1 MVVSSDASELEGL
14 CDRVAVFSRGAIVGE
29 LAGEE
34 VTEHRIMRAALTATS
49 DRHRD
54 ADRKRWYAPLPR
66 FAQKD
71 IAPSLV
77 LIVAIVILGIIAT
90 AHNEFYF
97 TTRNFGL
104 MLPLVATMAFIALGQ
119 QLVMMLG
126 GIDLSVGPLAG
137 LIVVVA
143 SFVLT
148 PEQTALRPGRRL
160 GDRRSAWHSRAG
172 LTNWALIAVVGISP
186 LIATLVTFMGIQ
198 GISLL
203 LREVPGGA
211 FAPDVTDGV
220 ESSIGFVPVA
230 MILVVLAA
238 VALEVSLYRSLFGI
252 RLRGLGSRPLVAQK
266 VGVRAKRVALY
277 AYVGSAL
284 FALVGAL
291 LLMPQ
296 VGSGN
301 AAAGHDVHARPAS
314 PRSSSAA
321 RASSAAVAR
330 SSAPSLGA
338 ALIVQITTVVQFLE
352 LVDYWQQYL
361 LGGLT
366 IVAAAFYSKAR
377 AVQVKE

>member
-1 MVVSSDASELEGL
+1 MHYGRW
-14 CDRVAVFSRGAIVGE
+14 RVLLGAIAFIG
-29 LAGEE
+29 L
-34 VTEHRIMRAALTATS
+34 
-49 DRHRD
+49 
-54 ADRKRWYAPLPR
+54 
-66 FAQKD
+66 
-71 IAPSLV
+71 
-77 LIVAIVILGIIAT
+77 IAT
-90 AHNEFYF
+90 THNEFYF

-148 PEQTALRPGRRL
+148 PEDTASGLLVGWVIVIGVAL
-160 GDRRSAWHSRAG
+160 AVG

-186 LIATLVTFMGIQ
+186 LIATLVTFMAVQ

-211 FAPDVTDGV
+211 FAPDVTDAV

-230 MILVVLAA
+230 MILVVL
-238 VALEVSLYRSLFGI
+238 VAIVLEVSLYRSLFGI

-284 FALVGAL
+284 FAFVGAL

-301 AAAGHDVHARPAS
+301 AAAGTTYTLTS
-314 PRSSSAA
+314 I
-321 RASSAAVAR
+321 AAVVLGGASIFGGR
-330 SSAPSLGA
+330 GSFVGAVLGA

-377 AVQVKE
+377 TVQVKE